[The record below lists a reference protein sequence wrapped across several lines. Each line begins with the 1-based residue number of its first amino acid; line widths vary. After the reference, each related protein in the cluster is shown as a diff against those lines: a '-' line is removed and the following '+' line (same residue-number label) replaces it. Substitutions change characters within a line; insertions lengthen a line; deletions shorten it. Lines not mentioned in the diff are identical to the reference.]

1 MTHTSELKGRAVL
14 VTGAAGC
21 IGAWTVKL
29 LKDLG
34 AVPVVFDLTDNRQR
48 LELIMDNAQSVI
60 WELGDITDF
69 ERLSQVADA
78 HNIEAIIH
86 LAALQVPFCKADPI
100 NSTKINV
107 IGSTHILEL
116 ARQRGITRFS
126 YASSIAA
133 PAMGD
138 NKWLAT
144 LYGAHKVCT
153 EQMAA
158 VYWQDWELP
167 SVGIRPA
174 IIYGPGRDQGMS
186 AAPTLAMLAACTNQ
200 PYTIPFSGDVS
211 FVHVEDAAI
220 RFIAA
225 AATSYNGAHVF
236 DLNGTPAH
244 ITEIVE
250 LIKNRRPDAQISFTG
265 DPMPFPANP
274 EDGDLDSLLK
284 TTACRPIRQGII
296 DTFNSF
302 DQAHAR
308 GADLAGLLQ
317 TILGR
322 NP

>member
-1 MTHTSELKGRAVL
+1 
-14 VTGAAGC
+14 
-21 IGAWTVKL
+21 
-29 LKDLG
+29 
-34 AVPVVFDLTDNRQR
+34 
-48 LELIMDNAQSVI
+48 
-60 WELGDITDF
+60 
-69 ERLSQVADA
+69 
-78 HNIEAIIH
+78 
-86 LAALQVPFCKADPI
+86 
-100 NSTKINV
+100 
-107 IGSTHILEL
+107 
-116 ARQRGITRFS
+116 
-126 YASSIAA
+126 
-133 PAMGD
+133 
-138 NKWLAT
+138 
-144 LYGAHKVCT
+144 
-153 EQMAA
+153 
-158 VYWQDWELP
+158 
-167 SVGIRPA
+167 
-174 IIYGPGRDQGMS
+174 MS

-250 LIKNRRPDAQISFTG
+250 LIKNHRPDAQISFTG

-284 TTACRPIRQGII
+284 TTACRPIRQGIT